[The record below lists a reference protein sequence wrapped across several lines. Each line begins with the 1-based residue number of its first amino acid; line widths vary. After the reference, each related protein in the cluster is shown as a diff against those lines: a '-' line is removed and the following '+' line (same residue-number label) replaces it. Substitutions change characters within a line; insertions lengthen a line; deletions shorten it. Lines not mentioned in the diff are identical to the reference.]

1 MTEELDLR
9 HFLGTLRRNILLVL
23 LTAVLVASAAYV
35 VSRLQQSKYRSTE
48 TLLYAPSDTSAA
60 NPVDHT
66 RAIGTLVAL
75 AKTDSVIGDA
85 ASQLGLSTEKL
96 KSAITVSGSDNED
109 LIKISATAGAAS
121 DAARYAR
128 RTGLSFVK
136 WRTTIQ
142 NDLIQGR
149 ISSLKDQLTQLAGLT
164 NPSAV
169 AAAAD
174 LRTQLAEAESELAN
188 STGDLREVAPAA
200 APSGPYTPH
209 PIRNLGIGLI
219 AGLLLGAGLVF
230 VRERLDRRVRSIEQ
244 LEHAYGLPMLGVVP
258 FVRAA
263 ARGKRPAALAN
274 FDSASNLA
282 DSFRN
287 IRTNLQLVNLH
298 EEHDDPRVIVVSSAV
313 PGEGKSAVAA
323 NLAAS
328 LASTGRRVLALSAD
342 LRSPSLHEYFGRRH
356 DDGLIQVL
364 AGERELEDA
373 ARHVSLNGNAPSSSG
388 DLSLLGSA
396 ERIFDPA
403 VLFQSKAMAALL
415 TEAKGLYEV
424 IVVDAPPLLA
434 TADATV
440 LAQQGDTLVLVA
452 RLGTVTKQDAAR
464 TLRALSLAD
473 LTAIGVVAIGHSD
486 PDEGYGYGYGYGT
499 EDKG

>member
-1 MTEELDLR
+1 M
-9 HFLGTLRRNILLVL
+9 
-23 LTAVLVASAAYV
+23 
-35 VSRLQQSKYRSTE
+35 
-48 TLLYAPSDTSAA
+48 
-60 NPVDHT
+60 
-66 RAIGTLVAL
+66 
-75 AKTDSVIGDA
+75 
-85 ASQLGLSTEKL
+85 
-96 KSAITVSGSDNED
+96 
-109 LIKISATAGAAS
+109 
-121 DAARYAR
+121 
-128 RTGLSFVK
+128 
-136 WRTTIQ
+136 
-142 NDLIQGR
+142 
-149 ISSLKDQLTQLAGLT
+149 
-164 NPSAV
+164 
-169 AAAAD
+169 
-174 LRTQLAEAESELAN
+174 
-188 STGDLREVAPAA
+188 
-200 APSGPYTPH
+200 
-209 PIRNLGIGLI
+209 
-219 AGLLLGAGLVF
+219 LLGAGLAF
-230 VRERLDRRVRSIEQ
+230 VRERVDRRVRSIEQ
-244 LEHAYGLPMLGVVP
+244 LEHAYGLPLLGVVP

-263 ARGKRPAALAN
+263 SRGKRPAALAN

-364 AGERELEDA
+364 AGERELNDA
-373 ARHVSLNGNAPSSSG
+373 ARHVSLNGNVPSSSG

-499 EDKG
+499 EDSG